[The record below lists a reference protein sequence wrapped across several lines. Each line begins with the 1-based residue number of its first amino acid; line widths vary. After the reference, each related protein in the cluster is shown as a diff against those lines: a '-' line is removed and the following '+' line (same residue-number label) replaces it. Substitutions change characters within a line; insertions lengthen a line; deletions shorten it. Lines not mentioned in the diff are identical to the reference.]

1 MDIEIIKTIFPNIME
16 ALITIKKEKIKDF
29 IDILIFVNDTLYY
42 NDSVNVFYEFSTNY
56 TLSTGL
62 LETSNRDYTFNK
74 RNINKKLSSLL

>member
-16 ALITIKKEKIKDF
+16 ALIAIKKEKIKDF

-62 LETSNRDYTFNK
+62 LVTSNRDYTFNK